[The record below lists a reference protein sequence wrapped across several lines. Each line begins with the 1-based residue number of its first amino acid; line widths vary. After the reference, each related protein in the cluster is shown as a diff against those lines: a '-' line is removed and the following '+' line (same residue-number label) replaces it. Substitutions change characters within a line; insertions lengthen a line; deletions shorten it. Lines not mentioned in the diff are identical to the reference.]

1 MSIAIQI
8 SKELP
13 KQYTKLIPFFSNTTK
28 EEWRDDSY
36 CYFTDKT
43 NWRHDYCVVFQ
54 HSVFGF
60 VVVDVL
66 KDSVIGGVEFVD
78 RL

>member
-1 MSIAIQI
+1 MSIALQI
-8 SKELP
+8 AKELP
-13 KQYTKLIPFFSNTTK
+13 KKYSKLVSAFSNTTT
-28 EEWRDDSY
+28 EEWKGDSY
-36 CYFTDKT
+36 CYFVDKT
-43 NWRHDYCVVFQ
+43 NWKHDYCVVFQ
-54 HSVFGF
+54 HSTFGF